1 MPPTSTWTSGRWE
14 PEGPADRRCKAQ
26 PTSQS
31 QGQVPAV
38 YSWVRETSISSLFS
52 PGDLRA
58 KLGKGSLVHWAV
70 SPPSH
75 RVSRLPQHGC
85 LSSSPVWNL
94 RDKNPLSLSLE
105 FLSDKQL
112 NLSWVTPAE
121 EFHMV
126 YVEAQGGRRRPPSP
140 RVAAVWPPSRGQCAK
155 WGERHSTKETSEK
168 HTSA

>member
-1 MPPTSTWTSGRWE
+1 MGAVNCVPPTSTWTSGRWE

-38 YSWVRETSISSLFS
+38 YSWVRDTSVSEARRPAPASF
-52 PGDLRA
+52 PRGDLRA

-70 SPPSH
+70 SPPSP
-75 RVSRLPQHGC
+75 RVGRLPQHGC

-126 YVEAQGGRRRPPSP
+126 YVEAQGGRR
-140 RVAAVWPPSRGQCAK
+140 
-155 WGERHSTKETSEK
+155 
-168 HTSA
+168 